1 MENENKWEYDYSSA
15 NNSQN
20 TAGETGYP
28 NVGSSGMNTANT
40 AATYGEADATN
51 PEYTA
56 PRQDSGN
63 GGVTP
68 PPAGPEQNAA
78 APGQPKK
85 QKKDHSKLAKSAVA
99 LVLAAA
105 MGFVGGYNGQLF
117 QSLITTPGITPA
129 FTQVRGETR
138 CCINVR
144 DRETNQSTEF
154 LEPGNP
160 VSQEELERFLADYQ
174 SQLGQAEVVA
184 ISGSMPKGVP
194 GDFYATLCR
203 LAKAQSK
210 KVIVDSSGSAL
221 REALP
226 GGPDLVKPN
235 DEELCQLTGQD
246 TSTVEGCIQAAQ
258 SLRALGAG
266 AVAVSRGKDG
276 VLVVSPQGVYQ
287 GRPPRIQVVNTVGCG
302 DSMVAGFATGFAQGW
317 ELPQVIRYAVAISAA
332 NALTKETGCFQPE
345 DLERLLPQ
353 VTVEQLEH

>member
-1 MENENKWEYDYSSA
+1 M
-15 NNSQN
+15 
-20 TAGETGYP
+20 
-28 NVGSSGMNTANT
+28 
-40 AATYGEADATN
+40 
-51 PEYTA
+51 
-56 PRQDSGN
+56 
-63 GGVTP
+63 
-68 PPAGPEQNAA
+68 
-78 APGQPKK
+78 
-85 QKKDHSKLAKSAVA
+85 
-99 LVLAAA
+99 
-105 MGFVGGYNGQLF
+105 
-117 QSLITTPGITPA
+117 
-129 FTQVRGETR
+129 
-138 CCINVR
+138 
-144 DRETNQSTEF
+144 
-154 LEPGNP
+154 
-160 VSQEELERFLADYQ
+160 
-174 SQLGQAEVVA
+174 VA

-203 LAKAQSK
+203 LAKAQGK

>member
-1 MENENKWEYDYSSA
+1 MILTVTLNASIDKLYLVEKLAPYSVSRV
-15 NNSQN
+15 QEVVN
-20 TAGETGYP
+20 TAGGKGL
-28 NVGSSGMNTANT
+28 NVSRV
-40 AATYGEADATN
+40 AALA
-51 PEYTA
+51 
-56 PRQDSGN
+56 
-63 GGVTP
+63 GGHVT
-68 PPAGPEQNAA
+68 
-78 APGQPKK
+78 
-85 QKKDHSKLAKSAVA
+85 
-99 LVLAAA
+99 A

-174 SQLGQAEVVA
+174 SQLEQAEVVA

-203 LAKAQSK
+203 LAKARGK

-235 DEELCQLTGQD
+235 DEELCQLTGLD

-276 VLVVSPQGVYQ
+276 VLVVSPRGCTRA
-287 GRPPRIQVVNTVGCG
+287 GRPASR
-302 DSMVAGFATGFAQGW
+302 W
-317 ELPQVIRYAVAISAA
+317 
-332 NALTKETGCFQPE
+332 
-345 DLERLLPQ
+345 
-353 VTVEQLEH
+353 

>member
-1 MENENKWEYDYSSA
+1 MILTVTLNASIDKLYLVEKLAPYSVSRV
-15 NNSQN
+15 QEVVN
-20 TAGETGYP
+20 TAGGKGL
-28 NVGSSGMNTANT
+28 NVSRV
-40 AATYGEADATN
+40 AALA
-51 PEYTA
+51 
-56 PRQDSGN
+56 
-63 GGVTP
+63 GGHVT
-68 PPAGPEQNAA
+68 
-78 APGQPKK
+78 
-85 QKKDHSKLAKSAVA
+85 
-99 LVLAAA
+99 A

-203 LAKAQSK
+203 LAKAQGK
-210 KVIVDSSGSAL
+210 KVIMDSSGSAL

-287 GRPPRIQVVNTVGCG
+287 GRPPCIQVVNTVGCG

>member
-1 MENENKWEYDYSSA
+1 MILTVTLNASIDKLYLVEKLAPYSVSRV
-15 NNSQN
+15 QEVVN
-20 TAGETGYP
+20 TAGGKGL
-28 NVGSSGMNTANT
+28 NVSRV
-40 AATYGEADATN
+40 AALA
-51 PEYTA
+51 
-56 PRQDSGN
+56 
-63 GGVTP
+63 GGHVT
-68 PPAGPEQNAA
+68 
-78 APGQPKK
+78 
-85 QKKDHSKLAKSAVA
+85 
-99 LVLAAA
+99 A

-129 FTQVRGETR
+129 FTQVQGETR

-160 VSQEELERFLADYQ
+160 VSQGELERFLADYQ
-174 SQLGQAEVVA
+174 SQLEQAEVVA

-203 LAKAQSK
+203 LAKAQGK

-353 VTVEQLEH
+353 VAVE